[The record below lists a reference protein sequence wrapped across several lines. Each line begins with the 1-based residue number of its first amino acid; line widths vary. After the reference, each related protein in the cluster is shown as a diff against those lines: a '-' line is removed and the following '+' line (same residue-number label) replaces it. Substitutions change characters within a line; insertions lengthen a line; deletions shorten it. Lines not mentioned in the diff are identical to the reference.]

1 MPVTIPA
8 TGTGTATPI
17 VSTDNVTAD
26 SSQVQNV
33 ALVTVSG
40 GVLTR
45 VAAGTQYVE
54 DTALG
59 ATPTGTA
66 IMGYGSTAVP
76 TAVSN
81 DGDAVTAWY
90 NRNGGQIVGFAPHVA
105 LVGSPW
111 TLTSKTVQTTST
123 QTSGVVMAGGASETL
138 VVTCI
143 QIQAGGT
150 VAGTVQVYYGT
161 GAYSRGTSR
170 AIFDGEF
177 APSATLKPGVIMQG
191 PFIAGAAGDD
201 VLVTTSAAINPL
213 TITIWYYIVT

>member
-1 MPVTIPA
+1 MPITIPA
-8 TGTGTATPI
+8 TGSGTATPI

-45 VAAGTQYVE
+45 LAAPTQYVE
-54 DTALG
+54 DVAMG

-76 TAVSN
+76 TAVN
-81 DGDAVTAWY
+81 ADGDAVTAWY
-90 NRNGGQIVGFAPHVA
+90 NRNGVQIVGFAPHVA

-111 TLTSKTVQTTST
+111 TLTSKTVQTTTT

-138 VVTCI
+138 VVTSI

-150 VAGTVQVYYGT
+150 VAGTVQVYFGT
-161 GAYSRGTSR
+161 AAYSRGTSR

-213 TITIWYYIVT
+213 TITIWYYVVT